1 MLVFVDESYHEEKNP
16 EAKSTFAAVL
26 VRESKYRDFDT
37 RLFDLKKHFWK
48 VANPYDLELKG
59 RKLMNERA
67 LIMPKTRDFISQII
81 WLCKEVEAVVFAVVQ
96 DGSFTL
102 ASESDHLPSLYR
114 ALMRRVNTF
123 MEVKFPEE
131 QATFFFDGIDHE
143 TNRTVAISFNN
154 FMFRHWWGRSYKNII
169 PTSFFC
175 DSLVSP
181 GIQMADVLA
190 YCVNQ
195 RYGGRRG
202 HLEDLFQQ
210 FRAITYN
217 HEYPMKV
224 SRYGVCSEFRLKK
237 RSRFRL
243 MCLEQSNAFQAVM
256 KVKKKLAVLKDPRRH
271 RLSSAPV
278 SSHNITLLVF
288 LRQRRSKKNACE
300 STRF

>member
-217 HEYPMKV
+217 HEVPDEGFTLW
-224 SRYGVCSEFRLKK
+224 GVQRIPAEEKIPFSVDVLGTEQRVPSSDESEEETGGPKGPATP
-237 RSRFRL
+237 
-243 MCLEQSNAFQAVM
+243 Q
-256 KVKKKLAVLKDPRRH
+256 VK
-271 RLSSAPV
+271 
-278 SSHNITLLVF
+278 
-288 LRQRRSKKNACE
+288 
-300 STRF
+300 